1 MVQQTWKVV
10 ITDCDHGAIE
20 EEKEVLGRVG
30 AELTLVNIKDEA
42 VLTPICKEADGILN
56 QYARM
61 DRRMIEQLSRCK
73 VITRYGIGVDTID
86 LTAATESGIIVAN
99 VPDYCLNEVA
109 DHTLAML
116 LACARKTLVFDRI
129 VRRGSWDFRKGGA
142 IHRLQGKVLGLV
154 GCGKIGLAVARR
166 MTAFGVRVI
175 AFDPYLKRAGEGV
188 ELTDLSTVLGTS
200 DFISIHCPLTES
212 TRHLIGEMEFKKM
225 VKKPVIVNTSRG
237 PVVDENALLRALET
251 GQVSGA
257 GLDVVETE
265 PPDPGNP
272 LLKMENVVLSP
283 HTAFYSEES
292 VSQLKRDAAESVV
305 AVLQGRWP
313 KSVVNR
319 EVLEQTL
326 ALIAIR

>member
-1 MVQQTWKVV
+1 
-10 ITDCDHGAIE
+10 
-20 EEKEVLGRVG
+20 
-30 AELTLVNIKDEA
+30 

-109 DHTLAML
+109 DHTVTML
-116 LACARKTLVFDRI
+116 LACARKMLVFDRI
-129 VRRGSWDFRKGGA
+129 VRGGSWDFRKGGA
-142 IHRLQGKVLGLV
+142 IRRLQGKVLGLV

-166 MTAFGVRVI
+166 MTAFGIRVI

-212 TRHLIGEMEFKKM
+212 TRHLIGEMEFKEMAKR
-225 VKKPVIVNTSRG
+225 PIIVNTSRG
-237 PVVDENALLRALET
+237 PVIDEKALLGALET
-251 GQVSGA
+251 GQISGA

-305 AVLQGRWP
+305 SVLQGRWP

-319 EVLEQTL
+319 DVVGKTR
-326 ALIAIR
+326 ASIGAH

>member
-1 MVQQTWKVV
+1 MQQTWKIV

-20 EEKEVLGRVG
+20 EEKEAFARIG
-30 AELTLVNIKDEA
+30 AELIFVNVKDET

-109 DHTLAML
+109 DHTVTML
-116 LACARKTLVFDRI
+116 LACARKMLVFDRI
-129 VRRGSWDFRKGGA
+129 VRGGSWDFRKGGI

-166 MTAFGVRVI
+166 MGAFGVRVI
-175 AFDPYLKRAGEGV
+175 AYDPYLKRAGEGV

-212 TRHLIGEMEFKKM
+212 TRHLIGETEFKKM
-225 VKKPVIVNTSRG
+225 EKRPIIVNTSRG
-237 PVVDENALLRALET
+237 PVIDEKALLEALET
-251 GQVSGA
+251 GQISGA

-319 EVLEQTL
+319 DVVGKTR
-326 ALIAIR
+326 ASIGAH

>member
-30 AELTLVNIKDEA
+30 AELTFVNIKDEA

-319 EVLEQTL
+319 EVLEKTR

>member
-1 MVQQTWKVV
+1 
-10 ITDCDHGAIE
+10 
-20 EEKEVLGRVG
+20 
-30 AELTLVNIKDEA
+30 LTFVNIKDEA

-319 EVLEQTL
+319 EVLEKTR

>member
-30 AELTLVNIKDEA
+30 AELTFVNIKDEA

-225 VKKPVIVNTSRG
+225 AKRPVIVNTSRG
-237 PVVDENALLRALET
+237 PVVDERALLKALET

-292 VSQLKRDAAESVV
+292 VSQLKRDAAESVA
-305 AVLQGRWP
+305 AVLQRRWP

-319 EVLEQTL
+319 DVVGKTR
-326 ALIAIR
+326 ASIGAD

>member
-1 MVQQTWKVV
+1 MAQQAWKVV

-20 EEKEVLGRVG
+20 EEKEVFGRVG
-30 AELTLVNIKDEA
+30 AELTFVNVKDEA

-109 DHTLAML
+109 DHTVTML
-116 LACARKTLVFDRI
+116 LACVRKMLVFDRI
-129 VRRGSWDFRKGGA
+129 VRGGSWDFRKGGA
-142 IHRLQGKVLGLV
+142 IRRLQGKVLGLV

-225 VKKPVIVNTSRG
+225 AKRPIIVNTSRG
-237 PVVDENALLRALET
+237 PVIDEKALLRALET

-292 VSQLKRDAAESVV
+292 VSQLKRDSAESVV
-305 AVLQGRWP
+305 SVLQGRWP

-319 EVLEQTL
+319 DVVGKTR
-326 ALIAIR
+326 ASIGAH